1 MTVGVAT
8 AGGDAGRKT
17 TVSLTVVTAA
27 YNAEATLPRLIR
39 SLRDQSDPA
48 FEWVVADGASTD
60 GTLSLLREASCNF
73 PLRLDTRADF
83 GIYDALNR
91 GVGLASGD
99 YYLVVGADDE
109 LNPDAI
115 AKYKQACEL
124 SGADLV
130 TARIDIGGQIVAP
143 RKRREWLYGM
153 AAHVSGHSVG
163 LAIRRSLHDR
173 LGLYSRKF
181 PITADQVFVLNAI
194 HAGAKVHECDF
205 VAGRFGTEGAS
216 GGDPFAT
223 LIEYFR
229 TQVLVGHNLW
239 VQLALVVSR
248 LVRHPAIY
256 RPRRLSKS

>member
-1 MTVGVAT
+1 VAT
-8 AGGDAGRKT
+8 AGENAGPKKA
-17 TVSLTVVTAA
+17 VSFTVVTAA
-27 YNAEATLPRLIR
+27 YNAEATLPGLIR
-39 SLRDQSDPA
+39 SLQDQIDSD
-48 FEWVVADGASTD
+48 FEWVVADGGSTD
-60 GTLSLLREASCNF
+60 GTLSLLREASCKL
-73 PLRLDTRADF
+73 PLQLDTRADF

-91 GVGLASGD
+91 AVSMARGD
-99 YYLVVGADDE
+99 YYLVVGADDQ

-115 AKYKQACEL
+115 AKYKQACES

-130 TARIDIGGQIVAP
+130 TAKIDIGGQIVAP

-163 LAIRRSLHDR
+163 LAIRRSLHDC

-181 PITADQVFVLNAI
+181 PITADQLFVLNAI

-216 GGDPFAT
+216 GGDPFGT

-229 TQVLVGHNLW
+229 TQVVVGHSLW
-239 VQLALVVSR
+239 AQLVLVVSR

-256 RPRRLSKS
+256 RPRRPSKP